1 MKTFNEYKNELL
13 KHDSEFAEWYNS
25 DERKREHEETLAFI
39 NRIYALPKPKHKM
52 HKRNKVLDRL
62 WKSWW

>member
-1 MKTFNEYKNELL
+1 MKTFNDYKNELL
-13 KHDSEFAEWYNS
+13 ATDSEFACWYNS
-25 DERKREHEETLAFI
+25 DERKRDYEETMTVI

-52 HKRNKVLDRL
+52 HRRNKLLDRL